1 MCKTRPGTREKSST
15 GAILEQGNMAMEKV
29 YEELDKVKVE
39 NEKLRA
45 DLKSKAEICE
55 HLKKIQIELLTKIQE
70 SSSKIEKHTEQL
82 LEKEEEISV
91 VKQANEDLKYSLYD
105 KETLVKHLNAANDK
119 TRVERDEN
127 NQKWEQENRQL
138 LLALD
143 EANEKSVDL
152 EQKIN
157 VLRAEIKG
165 LKAHLSVSQ
174 SKCSEAEKKAK
185 NLEELRERDDLLA
198 MVEEGRRKVEDQ
210 LKWKKE
216 QFKHLEEAYD
226 KLRDQFNVSKNK
238 REQEKSML
246 LDEVSSLQTRL
257 DSQTRITRDLENR
270 LEMCNQALARE
281 ETQRKYLEVEISE
294 FKIRFGN
301 IFSECQDAKSQ
312 LDCLNLQRENEVAAL
327 RHLLGTKESFCKETE
342 YRAGKLEQENE
353 ELLASLK
360 ELQEARIQEARSSSS
375 LLKLQNKLKSVEQMH
390 EECSANLQA
399 KEAEWNYQREEM
411 ARKLSKYS
419 SQLGSKDVAL
429 KVLEMKL
436 EDYLSSATQ
445 LKLQYEEVSV
455 MLLLLKSG
463 MSEAQPKLSN
473 AEAERGL
480 HEKERI
486 KNLSV
491 MRQQLE
497 MKNTALTRAQRDIA
511 EECERTAVLSKRVE
525 TLEQL
530 DDMHQLI
537 QKEFNRC
544 KEMVEESSW
553 CQLWLKEQCL
563 QVDNDSK
570 EKIRQVCEA
579 LDVTNSKLAEEREK
593 VESLLRRVESLNLI
607 EGQWLITQKELESY
621 KERLEEASR
630 RQTHLEEQALQM
642 ENESREKLKEVCK
655 DLDKTKSELTEEQ
668 ERTASLIK
676 RVESLDHIE
685 DQWLQTQKELE
696 KYKEML
702 EEASMSKCQLEEQ
715 VALMKSEFGEKLR
728 VIYDALET
736 ANLELV
742 EERERTTSLM
752 KRLESSHHLEEQCVP
767 RQEELDRY
775 KKMFEESPSC
785 QLQLEEQNTEL
796 KEICN
801 ALEKENSKLMVK
813 ICEGH
818 EIELE
823 LCIWKCIAE
832 ELKVDFEEGQ
842 ELCKELETSLLAQL
856 KVGKISKQ
864 EKDDLVRITQ
874 KKEGRIVN
882 LQQQIVTIEKEV
894 KTRELEAK
902 TFAEESILEI
912 TRDHNKIIEDIQK
925 EIELLVEESF
935 RRELEGVAFAHIGA
949 ERKIEHE
956 KENLLQLVK
965 NKDHRIN
972 GLIQVVRSME
982 EDFNSSLSSFS
993 SQLADKQAQIN
1004 LVHEAWEKI
1013 VTDNILAKLEMEEKQ
1028 LMIEELEDDIHNVQ
1042 EKLLLQEKFLSDS
1055 KKLALTIEAE
1065 LEAKHLE
1072 MNNLTD
1078 QMEARLRT
1086 SEALVDNLKS
1096 EKTNLLKDI
1105 MKLSM
1110 DREILFGFIGGL
1122 SDGISEFSREDAQL
1136 MGFLERIV
1144 QSFDNNNPSDFKGS
1158 GELSDS
1164 RKENKNSILP
1174 SPETKMEAKH
1184 LEMKNLTDHME
1195 ARLKAS
1201 EALIDELK
1209 SENTDFLKDIR
1220 KLSMDREFLLEFIE
1234 GLGERIS
1241 ELSTEDAQL
1250 MGFLGRTVQSFDNNP
1265 SDIKG
1270 SDELLD
1276 SLKENK
1282 NCLLSSPST
1291 NKPHLVIEERSP
1303 LTQLN

>member
-1 MCKTRPGTREKSST
+1 ME
-15 GAILEQGNMAMEKV
+15 MEKV

-39 NEKLRA
+39 NENLRA
-45 DLKSKAEICE
+45 DLKSKAELCE

-91 VKQANEDLKYSLYD
+91 VKQANEDLKQSLYD
-105 KETLVKHLNAANDK
+105 KETIVKHLNAAIDK
-119 TRVERDEN
+119 MRVAHDEK

-138 LLALD
+138 VLALD
-143 EANEKSVDL
+143 EANEKNVDL

-157 VLRAEIKG
+157 VLRAEIKD
-165 LKAHLSVSQ
+165 LKGHLSVSQ
-174 SKCSEAEKKAK
+174 SKHSEAEKKAK
-185 NLEELRERDDLLA
+185 NLEELRERDELFA
-198 MVEEGRRKVEDQ
+198 KVEEGRRKVEDQ

-216 QFKHLEEAYD
+216 QFKHLEEAHD
-226 KLRDQFNVSKNK
+226 KLRDQFKVSKNEW
-238 REQEKSML
+238 EQEKSML

-257 DSQTRITRDLENR
+257 GSQIRITGDLENR
-270 LEMCNQALARE
+270 LKMCNQALAHE
-281 ETQRKYLEVEISE
+281 ETQRKYLEAEISK
-294 FKIRFGN
+294 FKTRFGN

-312 LDCLNLQRENEVAAL
+312 LDRLNLQRENEVAAL
-327 RHLLGTKESFCKETE
+327 RHLLGTKESFYKETE

-353 ELLASLK
+353 ELLSSLK

-375 LLKLQNKLKSVEQMH
+375 LLKLQNNLKSVKQMH
-390 EECSANLQA
+390 KECSENLQA
-399 KEAEWNYQREEM
+399 KEAEWNYRQEEM
-411 ARKLSKYS
+411 TRKLNNYS
-419 SQLGSKDVAL
+419 SQLESKDVAL

-436 EDYLSSATQ
+436 EDHLSSAAE
-445 LKLQYEEVSV
+445 LKLQHEEVSV

-463 MSEAQPKLSN
+463 ISEAQPKLAN
-473 AEAERGL
+473 VEAELGL
-480 HEKERI
+480 DEKERV

-491 MRQQLE
+491 LRQQLE
-497 MKNTALTRAQRDIA
+497 MKNSALAKAQRDIA
-511 EECERTAVLSKRVE
+511 EERERTAVLSKRVE

-530 DDMHQLI
+530 EDKHQVI

-544 KEMVEESSW
+544 KEMLEESSR
-553 CQLWLKEQCL
+553 CQLRLKEECL

-570 EKIRQVCEA
+570 AKAREVCDA
-579 LDVTNSKLAEEREK
+579 LDVANSKLAEEREK
-593 VESLLRRVESLNLI
+593 VGSLLRRVESLDLI
-607 EGQWLITQKELESY
+607 ERQWLMAQKELESY
-621 KERLEEASR
+621 KEKIEEASR
-630 RQTHLEEQALQM
+630 RQTHLEEQTLQM
-642 ENESREKLKEVCK
+642 ENESSEKLKEVCK
-655 DLDKTKSELTEEQ
+655 ALDKTKSELTEERK
-668 ERTASLIK
+668 RTASLIK

-685 DQWLQTQKELE
+685 EQWIQTRKELE

-702 EEASMSKCQLEEQ
+702 EEASMSQRQLEEQ
-715 VALMKSEFGEKLR
+715 AALMKSEFGEKLR
-728 VIYDALET
+728 VICDALET

-742 EERERTTSLM
+742 EERERTTLM
-752 KRLESSHHLEEQCVP
+752 KRLESSHHLEEQCVQ
-767 RQEELDRY
+767 RQEELEKY
-775 KKMFEESPSC
+775 KEMFEESSSC
-785 QLQLEEQNTEL
+785 QLQLEEQNSEL

-801 ALEKENSKLMVK
+801 ALEKANSELMVK
-813 ICEGH
+813 ICEGY
-818 EIELE
+818 ETEFE
-823 LCIWKCIAE
+823 SCIWKSIAE
-832 ELKVDFEEGQ
+832 QLKVDFEERQ
-842 ELCKELETSLLAQL
+842 ELCKELETSLLTQV
-856 KVGKISKQ
+856 KVGKVSKK

-882 LQQQIVTIEKEV
+882 LQQQIVALEKEF
-894 KTRELEAK
+894 KTRELEA
-902 TFAEESILEI
+902 TSFAEDSLLQI
-912 TRDHNKIIEDIQK
+912 TRGHNKIIEDIQK
-925 EIELLVEESF
+925 EIELLEEESF

-949 ERKIEHE
+949 ERKFEHE

-965 NKDHRIN
+965 DKDHRIN
-972 GLIQVVRSME
+972 GLIQVARSME
-982 EDFNSSLSSFS
+982 EDYNSSLNSFS
-993 SQLADKQAQIN
+993 SQLAEKQSQIN

-1013 VTDNILAKLEMEEKQ
+1013 VTDDILAKLEMEEKK
-1028 LMIEELEDDIHNVQ
+1028 LMIEELEDDMHNIQ

-1055 KKLALTIEAE
+1055 KKLASTIEAE

-1072 MNNLTD
+1072 MKNLTD

-1110 DREILFGFIGGL
+1110 DRENFFGFIEGL
-1122 SDGISEFSREDAQL
+1122 GDRISEFSGEDAQL

-1144 QSFDNNNPSDFKGS
+1144 LSFDNNNPSDFKGS
-1158 GELSDS
+1158 EELFD
-1164 RKENKNSILP
+1164 

-1209 SENTDFLKDIR
+1209 SEKTNLLKDIT
-1220 KLSMDREFLLEFIE
+1220 KLSMDGEFLLGFIE
-1234 GLGERIS
+1234 GLGERIA
-1241 ELSTEDAQL
+1241 EFSTEDAQL
-1250 MGFLGRTVQSFDNNP
+1250 MEFLGRIVQSFDNNP

-1270 SDELLD
+1270 SGELFD
-1276 SLKENK
+1276 SLKENT

>member
-1 MCKTRPGTREKSST
+1 
-15 GAILEQGNMAMEKV
+15 MAMEKV

-45 DLKSKAEICE
+45 DLNSKAEICE

-70 SSSKIEKHTEQL
+70 SSSKIDKHTEQL

-91 VKQANEDLKYSLYD
+91 VKQANEGLKYSLHD
-105 KETLVKHLNAANDK
+105 KETLVKHLKAANDK
-119 TRVERDEN
+119 MRVERDEK

-216 QFKHLEEAYD
+216 QFRHLEEAYD
-226 KLRDQFNVSKNK
+226 KLQDQFNVSKNEW
-238 REQEKSML
+238 EQEKSML

-257 DSQTRITRDLENR
+257 NSQTRITRDLEDR
-270 LEMCNQALARE
+270 LKMCNQALARE
-281 ETQRKYLEVEISE
+281 ETQRKYLEAEISE
-294 FKIRFGN
+294 FKTRFGN

-312 LDCLNLQRENEVAAL
+312 LDRLNLQRENEVEAL
-327 RHLLGTKESFCKETE
+327 RHLLGRESFYKETE

-360 ELQEARIQEARSSSS
+360 ELQEAGIQEARSSSS

-390 EECSANLQA
+390 EECSANLLA

-411 ARKLSKYS
+411 TRKLSKYS
-419 SQLGSKDVAL
+419 SRLGSKDVAL

-436 EDYLSSATQ
+436 EDYLSSAAQ

-480 HEKERI
+480 HEKERV

-491 MRQQLE
+491 FRQQLE
-497 MKNTALTRAQRDIA
+497 MKNTALTEAQRDIA
-511 EECERTAVLSKRVE
+511 EECDRTAVLSKRVE

-530 DDMHQLI
+530 DDKHQLI
-537 QKEFNRC
+537 QKEFNGC
-544 KEMVEESSW
+544 KEMLEESSW
-553 CQLWLKEQCL
+553 CQLQLKEQCL

-570 EKIRQVCEA
+570 EKIGEVCEA
-579 LDVTNSKLAEEREK
+579 LKVKNSRLAEEREK
-593 VESLLRRVESLNLI
+593 VASLLRRVESLNLI
-607 EGQWLITQKELESY
+607 ERQWVITQKELESY
-621 KERLEEASR
+621 KQRLEEASR
-630 RQTHLEEQALQM
+630 RQTHLEEQTLQM
-642 ENESREKLKEVCK
+642 ENESREKLKEVCE

-685 DQWLQTQKELE
+685 DQWLQTKKELE

-767 RQEELDRY
+767 RLEELDRY
-775 KKMFEESPSC
+775 KEMFEESSSC
-785 QLQLEEQNTEL
+785 QLQLEEQNSEL
-796 KEICN
+796 KETCN

-823 LCIWKCIAE
+823 LCIWKSIAE
-832 ELKVDFEEGQ
+832 ELKVDFEERQ

-882 LQQQIVTIEKEV
+882 LQQQIATLEKEV

-912 TRDHNKIIEDIQK
+912 TRDHNKIIEDIKK
-925 EIELLVEESF
+925 EIELLEEESF

-949 ERKIEHE
+949 ERKFEHE

-965 NKDHRIN
+965 EKDHRMN

-993 SQLADKQAQIN
+993 SQLAEKQGQIN

-1013 VTDNILAKLEMEEKQ
+1013 VADNILGKLEMEEKK
-1028 LMIEELEDDIHNVQ
+1028 LMIEELEEDIHNVQ
-1042 EKLLLQEKFLSDS
+1042 DKLLLQEKFLSDS
-1055 KKLALTIEAE
+1055 KKIALTIEAE

-1096 EKTNLLKDI
+1096 EKTNLLKDN

-1110 DREILFGFIGGL
+1110 DREILFGFFGGL
-1122 SDGISEFSREDAQL
+1122 GDGISEFSREDTQL

-1158 GELSDS
+1158 GELFDS

-1209 SENTDFLKDIR
+1209 SENTDFLKDIT

-1250 MGFLGRTVQSFDNNP
+1250 MGFLGRIVQSFDNNP

-1282 NCLLSSPST
+1282 NRLLSFPST
-1291 NKPHLVIEERSP
+1291 NKSHLVIEERSP